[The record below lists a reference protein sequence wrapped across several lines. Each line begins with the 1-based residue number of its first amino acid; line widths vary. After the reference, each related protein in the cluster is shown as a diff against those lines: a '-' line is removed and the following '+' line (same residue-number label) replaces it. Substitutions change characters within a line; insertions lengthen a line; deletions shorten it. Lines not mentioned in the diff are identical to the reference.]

1 MRREVKVV
9 VAVVLVLTHASSWH
23 LRISFLT
30 TTTHD
35 LVDVI
40 LDSWTCV
47 KRHVHDVERRLALL
61 LLQLRCLPQLCF

>member
-1 MRREVKVV
+1 MRREVKIV

-23 LRISFLT
+23 LGIGFLT

-35 LVDVI
+35 PVDVI

-47 KRHVHDVERRLALL
+47 KSHVHDVERRLALL
-61 LLQLRCLPQLCF
+61 FLQL